1 MLHGGPTHGGPG
13 IMIVYDITNLD
24 SFNHVENWLGEIAV
38 KPAIPSRAPFQ
49 HATPVRP
56 PARRPP
62 SPSPRKFPSGNLPHS
77 NLLSPPAACPPGGV
91 LRSPIGPD
99 THVCARARAAHPC
112 VCATC
117 NMMRQGCG
125 VRTAHA
131 GAHVRR
137 IRDQGCHRQQVG
149 LGREADGR
157 NRQRT
162 GLPLHRTPGAPY
174 SDRVPTVPVTLTEY
188 PRRPLLL

>member
-38 KPAIPSRAPFQ
+38 RPAIPSRAPFQ
-49 HATPVRP
+49 HATRARPSVRRRRGSFRSESSAIRIFFLRRRHPPPPPPPVWGTVWVTPIANRP
-56 PARRPP
+56 GYAR
-62 SPSPRKFPSGNLPHS
+62 
-77 NLLSPPAACPPGGV
+77 
-91 LRSPIGPD
+91 
-99 THVCARARAAHPC
+99 TRARAAHPC
-112 VCATC
+112 VCATY

-137 IRDQGCHRQQVG
+137 IRDQGCHRQQVR

-157 NRQRT
+157 DRQRT
-162 GLPLHRTPGAPY
+162 GPPLHRTHGAPT
-174 SDRVPTVPVTLTEY
+174 RIEY
-188 PRRPLLL
+188 PRYPLLL